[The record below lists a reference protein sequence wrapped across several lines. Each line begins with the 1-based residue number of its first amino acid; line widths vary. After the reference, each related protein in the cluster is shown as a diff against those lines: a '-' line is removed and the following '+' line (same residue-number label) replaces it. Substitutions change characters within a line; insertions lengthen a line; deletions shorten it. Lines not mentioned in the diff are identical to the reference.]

1 MPDSTY
7 AINNEFELLRI
18 QSYNVKVN
26 LRITAANVGTRCST
40 NGEDA
45 LVHLGTSSKSLKA
58 SLKATRN
65 LS

>member
-7 AINNEFELLRI
+7 AINREFELLR
-18 QSYNVKVN
+18 
-26 LRITAANVGTRCST
+26 RITATNVGTRCST
-40 NGEDA
+40 NSEDA